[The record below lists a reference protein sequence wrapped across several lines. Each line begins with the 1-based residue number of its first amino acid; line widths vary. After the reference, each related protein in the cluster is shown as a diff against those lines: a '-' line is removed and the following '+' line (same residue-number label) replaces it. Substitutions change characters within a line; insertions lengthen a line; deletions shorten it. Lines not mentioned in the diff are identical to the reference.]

1 MKTGYKTQDRSKK
14 DNDMSAITDRKTVK
28 ILGDFVREQL
38 IGAVNCASAECEC
51 GGDFS
56 GESKSRFIDGWVR
69 RYRKGLR
76 EGGAAGLAYRSTRK
90 ITCPNCG
97 AKKDQTIG
105 QEDMTKIRDIIANAD
120 PIFQREKAESDMA
133 KLSDAQKELDT
144 VSHHKDEVLA
154 QKPCAPVRPSTSWPH
169 VVLGWFNKAYKARY
183 AEEMAAK
190 IRVYEDAEATYQ
202 IHRTE
207 WKAAYDA
214 AQAEQVRHMEPLSA
228 LRDDIEQACKAG
240 GVLHYLFPGFVYDCA
255 KAIGR
260 PIVQPVTGPK
270 PEPVVRKASAGRK
283 PDRKR
288 GAAGLSVGPGGIRP
302 WVRMGGVGMS
312 FGKSGIGVFARKGP
326 FAIYSKN
333 GKTRVGGRFFRF

>member
-1 MKTGYKTQDRSKK
+1 M
-14 DNDMSAITDRKTVK
+14 NAIANRKTVK
-28 ILGDFVREQL
+28 KLGDHLCREL
-38 IGAVNCASAECEC
+38 VETLSFAEAKCEC
-51 GGDFS
+51 NEDIS
-56 GESKSRFIDGWVR
+56 SESKSRFIDGWVR

-97 AKKDQTIG
+97 IKNNGIIA
-105 QEDMTKIRDIIANAD
+105 QENMTKIRDIIANAD
-120 PIFQREKAESDMA
+120 PIFLREKAESGMV
-133 KLSDAQKELDT
+133 KLSAAQKELDT
-144 VSHHKDEVLA
+144 VSHHTNEVLA
-154 QKPCAPVRPSTSWPH
+154 QKPCAPVRPLTSWPH
-169 VVLGWFNKAYKARY
+169 VVLGWLNKAYKARY

-240 GVLHYLFPGFVYDCA
+240 GVLHYLFPGFVYGCA
-255 KAIGR
+255 EAIGR
-260 PIVQPVTGPK
+260 PIVQPATGPK

-283 PDRKR
+283 GGRKR
-288 GAAGLSVGPGGIRP
+288 GAAGLSIGPGGIRP
-302 WVRMGGVGMS
+302 WVRMGGIGMS
-312 FGKSGIGVFARKGP
+312 FGKTGIGVFARKGP
-326 FAIYSKN
+326 FSIYSKN
-333 GKTRVGGRFFRF
+333 GKTRVGGRLFRL